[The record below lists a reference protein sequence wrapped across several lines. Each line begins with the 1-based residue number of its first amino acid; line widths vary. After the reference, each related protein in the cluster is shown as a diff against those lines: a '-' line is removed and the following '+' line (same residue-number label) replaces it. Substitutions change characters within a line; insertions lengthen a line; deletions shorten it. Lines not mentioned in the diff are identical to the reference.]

1 MPSSLMTLFRKR
13 VSCPSAQIL
22 LAFLGSRLGYDENE
36 RIEVHLLT
44 CDFCNAELQ
53 LLTLHRSDAEEYA
66 FAEMPAQLR
75 RLAEG
80 LLRRGAGPFKGF
92 AQIHEHY
99 QA

>member
-1 MPSSLMTLFRKR
+1 
-13 VSCPSAQIL
+13 
-22 LAFLGSRLGYDENE
+22 
-36 RIEVHLLT
+36 
-44 CDFCNAELQ
+44 
-53 LLTLHRSDAEEYA
+53 
-66 FAEMPAQLR
+66 MPAQLR